1 MRKCVILYIWGD
13 FMTEEKFCLKDGF
26 VLREI
31 AGEFLAVPVNSV
43 ENSSQLIV
51 LNPVSALIWEM
62 LEEEKT
68 LVQLVDGITA
78 EFSVSREEAEG
89 DIIAFLEQLKEM
101 NFLK

>member
-43 ENSSQLIV
+43 DKFI
-51 LNPVSALIWEM
+51 SAYSA
-62 LEEEKT
+62 
-68 LVQLVDGITA
+68 Q
-78 EFSVSREEAEG
+78 SRQRAHLG
-89 DIIAFLEQLKEM
+89 NA
-101 NFLK
+101 